1 MTTDG
6 LVLYLGIY
14 DSPARAAQDFAE
26 IAALHRSGRLGT
38 YDAAIVEKAGDGG
51 VTLRKR
57 EKPTQHGV
65 WTGIGVGA
73 VLGLLFPP
81 SIIGGVI
88 VGGAAGGLTGHL
100 WRGLSRADV
109 KELGETLDRGD
120 AALIVVGSPALREQT
135 ERLLSGARQ
144 RVVKQLDLTHH
155 EFARALAQAEAAQA
169 AAEAEG
175 AAATPAGE
183 QGDATA

>member
-1 MTTDG
+1 MASDG
-6 LVLYLGIY
+6 LVLFLGIY
-14 DSPARAAQDFAE
+14 DTPARAEQDFSE
-26 IAALHRSGRLGT
+26 IADLHRSGRVGT

-57 EKPTQHGV
+57 EKPTQHAA

-88 VGGAAGGLTGHL
+88 VGGVAGGLTGHL

-109 KELGETLDRGD
+109 KELGETLDKGD
-120 AALIVVGSPALREQT
+120 AALLVVGSPALLEQT
-135 ERLLSGARQ
+135 ERLLSGAQQ

-155 EFARALAQAEAAQA
+155 EFARALAQAEAEAQA
-169 AAEAEG
+169 ADPG
-175 AAATPAGE
+175 SAAPAGE
-183 QGDATA
+183 QGGAPA